1 MPSPRRSR
9 RAARAPALLKAP
21 APSWFPP
28 GHLQALRTHGHASC
42 PAPILLPLHHPTD
55 PGRLLLAPPKHSW
68 APKFLIIQPES
79 VRRGLAL
86 PTQLPTIQGLC
97 DLGRQAEQAP
107 RCSAGLPQTAQHP
120 TPKHPFI
127 HISAANSDKT
137 RVALVPK
144 PCLAAGAKKPLQA
157 NSSNPPAEAQGLGS
171 QLPETRAPSD
181 MAPGT
186 VPPKRMA
193 RCPPRQ
199 SSQQPVPPEEA
210 GDKVPAATRQRSLSL
225 FLDQCLKFCPSTQ
238 EAIEKALQEEK
249 AAYHQSPSKTKYHKL
264 AHSTL
269 HRLRRLAPRPGPGP
283 CKTLSAVPQD
293 VDLGGMLATQ
303 ICFSLQHPDSPLGED
318 PVKGAALYLRLKEL
332 LLTQAQLKELGFPF
346 PNPERPGGAV
356 LFTNQDK
363 QPPDP
368 SCRLCC
374 RCGTQYLVAPSG
386 HCVQQEAC
394 HYHWGR
400 LRPTPAPGGWQ
411 TQYTCCSAAIG
422 SPGCQV
428 AQQHVRDGRHEDL
441 QGFVHTFAKDLPP
454 GAHPGIFALD
464 CEMSYTTAGLELTR
478 VSVVDSAGRVVFDSF
493 VRPQRPIVDH
503 NTRFSGVTA
512 AHLARTSV
520 SLRDVQAVLLALFN
534 ADTILIGHSLH
545 SDLLALKL
553 THRTVLDTSV
563 LFPHHLGLP
572 YRRSLRSLAA
582 QHLGRVIQDGV
593 HGHNSIEDAIACMH
607 LVISKV
613 GQDAQTQR
621 SLPPRI

>member
-1 MPSPRRSR
+1 MPLPRRSG
-9 RAARAPALLKAP
+9 AEQDPGLLRTMAT
-21 APSWFPP
+21 SWFTF
-28 GHLQALRTHGHASC
+28 GHLQALKAELGASC
-42 PAPILLPLHHPTD
+42 HQPTD
-55 PGRLLLAPPKHSW
+55 PGGLPSVPPIDSW
-68 APKFLIIQPES
+68 APKFLLIQPES
-79 VRRGLAL
+79 VRRGLAPRTRL
-86 PTQLPTIQGLC
+86 PTTQELR

-144 PCLAAGAKKPLQA
+144 PCLAAGAKRPLPA
-157 NSSNPPAEAQGLGS
+157 SSSSPPAEAQALGS
-171 QLPETRAPSD
+171 QLPETYAPSD
-181 MAPGT
+181 QVSMDPST
-186 VPPKRMA
+186 VPPKSMA
-193 RCPPRQ
+193 RRPPRQ

-346 PNPERPGGAV
+346 PHPERPGGAV

-520 SLRDVQAVLLALFN
+520 SLRDVQAVLLTLFN
-534 ADTILIGHSLH
+534 ADTILVGHSLH

-593 HGHNSIEDAIACMH
+593 RGRSSIEDAIACMH

-613 GQDAQTQR
+613 GQDTEIQC
-621 SLPPRI
+621 